1 MPIKHIVIGGGGPS
15 GLISYGVLMQ
25 LHKKGFWQLTNI
37 KSMYGCSIGA
47 YISVILSL
55 NYDWDWLDDYFIKRP
70 WDKLMASSMTRLT
83 DIYEKKCLINEQ
95 FYTEA
100 ITPLLRGKD
109 LSEDITLAEFYAF
122 NKIDIHMYAANINA
136 LKIEKIDISYKTH
149 PDLKLVKALRMTMA
163 VPIVFEPI
171 IDENACYID
180 GGIMNNY
187 PLNDCIAQQQCD
199 TDDILALKN
208 IWKDTNKQMIH
219 EKSSMFDFL
228 ILLLRK
234 MQAYIDTESDQVDV
248 KHTVRCLME
257 DLEDFEKWVEALS
270 HSDMRKYLLEKGGKQ
285 ADLFL
290 AYLSKK

>member
-15 GLISYGVLMQ
+15 GLLSYGVLMQ
-25 LHKKGFWQLTNI
+25 LHKKGFWQLADI

-47 YISVILSL
+47 YISFILSL

-122 NKIDIHMYAANINA
+122 NNIEIHMYAANINA
-136 LKIEKIDISYKTH
+136 VKIEKIDISYKTH

-171 IDENACYID
+171 IDENRCYID

-187 PLNDCIAQQQCD
+187 PLNDCIANQECD

-208 IWKDTNKQMIH
+208 IWKDTNKQIIH

-228 ILLLRK
+228 IFLLRK
-234 MQAYIDTESDQVDV
+234 MQGYIDTESDQVDV

-257 DLEDFEKWVEALS
+257 DLEDFDKWVEALS
-270 HSDMRKYLLEKGGKQ
+270 LLDTRKYLIENGAKQ
-285 ADLFL
+285 GDLFL